1 MAIRIRRREF
11 IDTLGGA
18 AAWPL
23 AARAQQPALPVIGF
37 LSSVSP
43 GGPGNSRVDA
53 FREAEG
59 QLDLLPEL
67 AADLVR
73 RNVSVIAA
81 PGTEPGARAAKDA
94 TATIPIV
101 FGVAEDPVALGLVA
115 SLARPG
121 GNATGF
127 NYLSAE
133 TVGKRVGLLRELLP
147 GAKKLGV
154 LINPRDATRAEIVLT
169 QLRAASHSL
178 GLEEHV
184 LNAGTSEEID
194 AAFAAFARQRMDAL
208 FVGPD
213 PLFNSRR
220 VQFALM
226 AVRHA
231 IPAVYGAPDYVDA
244 GCLMSYGASIPDIY
258 RQVGVYTGRNLEGC
272 KAGRLAGRAVNQ
284 VRTGHQPAGGE
295 GARTRN
301 SADATRP
308 RRPGDRVRMRLAALH
323 LVRKG
328 TTRKA
333 SESRD

>member
-1 MAIRIRRREF
+1 MNRRLIIRL
-11 IDTLGGA
+11 LGGA

-23 AARAQQPALPVIGF
+23 AARGQQVAMPVIGF

-43 GGPGNSRVDA
+43 GGPANSRVGA
-53 FREAEG
+53 FREGLAETGYIEGRNVAIEYRWAEG
-59 QLDLLPEL
+59 RLDLLPEL

-115 SLARPG
+115 TLARPG

-133 TVGKRVGLLRELLP
+133 TVGKRVGLLRELVP

-154 LINPRDATRAEIVLT
+154 LINPRDATRAETVMT
-169 QLRAASHSL
+169 QVQTAGHSL

-184 LNAGTSEEID
+184 LKAGTSEEID
-194 AAFAAFARQRMDAL
+194 AAFSTFARHRVDAL

-213 PLFNSRR
+213 PFFNSRR

-258 RQVGVYTGRNLEGC
+258 HQVGVYTGRIL
-272 KAGRLAGRAVNQ
+272 K
-284 VRTGHQPAGGE
+284 
-295 GARTRN
+295 GARP
-301 SADATRP
+301 ADLPVMQSTKFELVINRQAAKALGLEIPPMLLARA
-308 RRPGDRVRMRLAALH
+308 DRVI
-323 LVRKG
+323 
-328 TTRKA
+328 
-333 SESRD
+333 E

>member
-1 MAIRIRRREF
+1 M
-11 IDTLGGA
+11 
-18 AAWPL
+18 
-23 AARAQQPALPVIGF
+23 
-37 LSSVSP
+37 
-43 GGPGNSRVDA
+43 
-53 FREAEG
+53 
-59 QLDLLPEL
+59 
-67 AADLVR
+67 
-73 RNVSVIAA
+73 
-81 PGTEPGARAAKDA
+81 
-94 TATIPIV
+94 
-101 FGVAEDPVALGLVA
+101 ALGLVA
-115 SLARPG
+115 TLARPG

-133 TVGKRVGLLRELLP
+133 TVGKRVGLLRELVP

-154 LINPRDATRAEIVLT
+154 LINPRDATRAETVMT
-169 QLRAASHSL
+169 QVQTAGHSL

-258 RQVGVYTGRNLEGC
+258 RQVGVYTGRILKGAKPADLPVVQSTRFELVINRQAAKALGLEIPPML
-272 KAGRLAGRAVNQ
+272 LARA
-284 VRTGHQPAGGE
+284 
-295 GARTRN
+295 
-301 SADATRP
+301 
-308 RRPGDRVRMRLAALH
+308 DRVI
-323 LVRKG
+323 
-328 TTRKA
+328 
-333 SESRD
+333 E

>member
-43 GGPGNSRVDA
+43 GAPANSRVDA
-53 FREAEG
+53 FREGLAETGFVEGRNVTIEYRWAEG

-258 RQVGVYTGRNLEGC
+258 RQVGVYTGRILKGAKPADLPVVQSTRFELVINRQAAKALGLEIPPML
-272 KAGRLAGRAVNQ
+272 LARA
-284 VRTGHQPAGGE
+284 
-295 GARTRN
+295 
-301 SADATRP
+301 
-308 RRPGDRVRMRLAALH
+308 DRVI
-323 LVRKG
+323 
-328 TTRKA
+328 
-333 SESRD
+333 E